1 MTMRQKTSPK
11 IVKYAHK
18 MMSAFEALSGIILSE
33 KAPCGCKN
41 KLQIADKRHKKHQK
55 RLKKRKNKRKTATF
69 QILCNL
75 MVAATG
81 KSRKRHET
89 PHFCLKMPE
98 KSKIRTKRQ
107 KCSEKSTVLPLRKL
121 FAGGKPYSA
130 PLDFEPLI

>member
-1 MTMRQKTSPK
+1 
-11 IVKYAHK
+11 
-18 MMSAFEALSGIILSE
+18 
-33 KAPCGCKN
+33 
-41 KLQIADKRHKKHQK
+41 
-55 RLKKRKNKRKTATF
+55 
-69 QILCNL
+69 
-75 MVAATG
+75 MVAATE